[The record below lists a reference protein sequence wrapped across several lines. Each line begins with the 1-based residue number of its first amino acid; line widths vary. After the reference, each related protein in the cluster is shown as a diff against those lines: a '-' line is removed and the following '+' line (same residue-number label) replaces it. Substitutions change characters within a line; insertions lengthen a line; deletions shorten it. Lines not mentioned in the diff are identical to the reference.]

1 MRTQMGR
8 RGALCWLLA
17 VCCVLALASQ
27 LATPVLARPS
37 PDPDQLAAM
46 ADALKYLQELDRYY
60 SQVARPS
67 LRSQAGTARPHELS
81 KMENA
86 IKMLQLQELDRLYA
100 LRTRPRFGKRAEI
113 HPMSEDNGAEESN
126 EKVWHH
132 FPQRR

>member
-60 SQVARPS
+60 SQVARP
-67 LRSQAGTARPHELS
+67 
-81 KMENA
+81 
-86 IKMLQLQELDRLYA
+86 
-100 LRTRPRFGKRAEI
+100 RFGKRAEI

>member
-1 MRTQMGR
+1 MTAQ
-8 RGALCWLLA
+8 CWLLA
-17 VCCVLALASQ
+17 LVCVLALAGE
-27 LATPVLARPS
+27 LASPALARPS

-67 LRSQAGTARPHELS
+67 PRSQAGTARPRELS

-86 IKMLQLQELDRLYA
+86 IKMLQLQELDRMYA
-100 LRTRPRFGKRAEI
+100 QRTRPRFGKRAELR
-113 HPMSEDNGAEESN
+113 PADDSPAEDSSEKG
-126 EKVWHH
+126 WRH